1 MIKVKEFY
9 DMRDY
14 SKKKWLSAY
23 EQVNEFIVKNKVE
36 LIDVKYNVVIYD
48 NGDAVSYIL
57 LIYKEKGE

>member
-14 SKKKWLSAY
+14 SKKKWISAY

-48 NGDAVSYIL
+48 NDDAISYIL